1 MKKAL
6 RLSAV
11 LMLALGIFLF
21 PMIGHAATNPD
32 FTAEA
37 MLEDALFWSDV
48 DDLGEDLYV
57 KPGSTIELRGL
68 KNYWSNEVVEN
79 VKWTSSDLNVAVI
92 ESVKKDRVVIKGK
105 KMGETI
111 ITATDPDGNTCK
123 FSLYVDVQEVTN
135 DGVRWYITSERTK
148 TASLYNLSD
157 SEEWDGVIPEAIT
170 YKGKT
175 YTVTK
180 IQLPADE
187 ENVKEVETIQIPA
200 TVTSIKCDDDWMPF
214 GYVKGLKAINV
225 EKGNPNYYSI
235 DGVLFDYYTNETGT
249 YKRLHTYPYDK
260 VKQCYQIPEGT
271 QLINDYVF
279 YDATPVKELVI
290 PKSLDLTKYDF
301 YGLYERDDDY
311 NIVKWNIKLWINSE
325 NKDAID
331 CAETWFDIPIPWEKW
346 ENDLG
351 GKVTLNSLKVQL
363 SEKYNT
369 LQVKW
374 SASKISGATMK
385 YQVEMKTGSGKW
397 KAIETGTKKT
407 SLKKTKLKAGTKY
420 TFRVTPY
427 AVKDGKS
434 YYGKS
439 KTSSAVYIMK
449 KVNKPTIKKSS
460 KGKVKI
466 TWKNINGETGYQIS
480 KSTKKSKTNIVAT
493 MKGSSAKS
501 KIIKATKGKTYYY
514 KVRAYKTVNGKKIY
528 GPWSEVKSY
537 KLK

>member
-11 LMLALGIFLF
+11 LMLALGIFLI
-21 PMIGHAATNPD
+21 PMIGHAASNPD
-32 FTAEA
+32 FAVEYN
-37 MLEDALFWSDV
+37 S
-48 DDLGEDLYV
+48 EDLYGLWITVYDETEAYCAPGKIV
-57 KPGSTIELRGL
+57 KLRGVEDS
-68 KNYWSNEVVEN
+68 WGGDVVKN
-79 VKWTSSDLNVAVI
+79 VKWSSSDTSVVEI
-92 ESVKKDRVVIKGK
+92 VSVKKDYAEVKVK
-105 KMGETI
+105 KLGESM
-111 ITATDPDGNTCK
+111 ITATDPDGNTYK
-123 FSLYVDVQEVTN
+123 FPLYGDIHDYPT
-135 DGVRWYITSERTK
+135 DGALWYDTSERTK
-148 TASLYNLSD
+148 TTSVWGAN
-157 SEEWDGVIPEAIT
+157 EKWNGVIPEAIE
-170 YKGKT
+170 YKGEI
-175 YTVTK
+175 YTVTE
-180 IQLPADE
+180 IAIPADE
-187 ENVKEVETIQIPA
+187 ESLIEVETIEIPA
-200 TVTSIKCDDDWMPF
+200 TVTSIKNSWMPF

-235 DGVLFDYYTNETGT
+235 DGVLFDYYTDETGT

-271 QLINDYVF
+271 QLINNELF
-279 YDATPVKELVI
+279 YDIKAPVEELVI
-290 PKSLDLTKYDF
+290 PKSLDLTKYNF

-325 NKDAID
+325 NKKAITY
-331 CAETWFDIPIPWEKW
+331 AKTGFDIPIPWEKW

-374 SASKISGATMK
+374 TASKISGATMK

-397 KAIETGTKKT
+397 KVIEAGTKKT

-427 AVKDGKS
+427 AVKNGKS
-434 YYGKS
+434 YYGKT

-466 TWKNINGETGYQIS
+466 SWKNINGETGYQIS
-480 KSTKKSKTNIVAT
+480 KSTKKSKTNVVAT
-493 MKGSSAKS
+493 VKGSSAKS